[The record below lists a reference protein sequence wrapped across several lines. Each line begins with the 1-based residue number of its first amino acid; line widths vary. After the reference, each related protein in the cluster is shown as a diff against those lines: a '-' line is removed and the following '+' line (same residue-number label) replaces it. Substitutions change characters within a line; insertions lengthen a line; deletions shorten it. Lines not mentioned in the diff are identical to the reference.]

1 MQLWLGICCLQLSQ
15 WHVCGNVNT
24 CFLLWVLTESI
35 QHCWFNLVRQN
46 ATAQKSWACFLLS
59 DKLTGLACGD
69 TPQEVNVHTAKE
81 TAAKHFMQAL
91 ALRCVYMINPSVN
104 SSVDTALVYKAEPH
118 VWKILKMNAW
128 RTTVTHIFGLLE
140 AGPWGVRSSTLFRC
154 GGGESGEVL
163 WRHWGS
169 FLSLSVDSWDDPQV
183 GWEEHFR
190 ESRAVGREVQ
200 GQNKITVAG
209 GNYLLLWGSFCR
221 VGRARGECCKSHLPF

>member
-1 MQLWLGICCLQLSQ
+1 
-15 WHVCGNVNT
+15 
-24 CFLLWVLTESI
+24 
-35 QHCWFNLVRQN
+35 
-46 ATAQKSWACFLLS
+46 
-59 DKLTGLACGD
+59 
-69 TPQEVNVHTAKE
+69 
-81 TAAKHFMQAL
+81 
-91 ALRCVYMINPSVN
+91 MINPSVN

-118 VWKILKMNAW
+118 VWNILKMNAW
-128 RTTVTHIFGLLE
+128 RTTLTHIFGLLE

-169 FLSLSVDSWDDPQV
+169 FLRLSVDSWDDPQV

-200 GQNKITVAG
+200 GQNKIRVAG

-221 VGRARGECCKSHLPF
+221 VGPFNTCSISERAKIKPFYKNCREKKKQQQNQDSCLTGSDTSPTHKFTVAEFQYAFFSTSNSKKEFYWWRRKGT